1 MKICSSVPLKA
12 CEPAD
17 VFFGALEH
25 PVGRM
30 VAASN
35 SRSVGIVRVL
45 FMHPLRAFGALRQAN
60 FIERSRSGF
69 EMQPSKIDACSWAPY
84 NPRGWPNAGERSRE
98 PYVQEQDRRDRL

>member
-1 MKICSSVPLKA
+1 STVSPMKICSSVPLKA

-35 SRSVGIVRVL
+35 SRSVGIVRGL
-45 FMHPLRAFGALRQAN
+45 FMHPLWAYGALRQAN
-60 FIERSRSGF
+60 FTKRSKSGF
-69 EMQPSKIDACSWAPY
+69 EMQQSKIDACSWAPY
-84 NPRGWPNAGERSRE
+84 NPRQTPRVN
-98 PYVQEQDRRDRL
+98 VDRTW